1 MAEPTADPQVREA
14 LTELEL
20 YLSDI
25 VPPLVVAGSAELLLQ
40 HPPELVAS
48 QIRSWTG
55 GQFSKGPGAS
65 IADYFFHAI
74 RKIHML
80 GEFRLVPRP
89 ALETYLEGLKALVL
103 AECPEEDRALLQEN
117 LQRLGQ
123 TSSASTAAPVASL
136 HRQAVPG
143 RGPAGSTPASG
154 SAPDERRERRFALF
168 LERLEAQAKT
178 VGAAPAGQAVLSE
191 TLAAAASQ
199 SQTAREIEQYL
210 GKLREMGVTVGTG
223 DVFRALAS
231 SLPAWT
237 PPSTAPQWA
246 QGAPESSAAQA
257 MRRMVAEAED
267 PLEGGRR
274 FHQLV
279 RAAVDRF
286 NEGSLAQAVSTLELA
301 EKLIAEKKVDA
312 VTVELARRKGDEA
325 LDMERLKVSA
335 ESPAQHAGLRRVLNF
350 FAALTPEGLLDQLAR
365 EPRRERRRILL
376 VLAEAHGQPARTASL
391 EALSAPFRDL
401 APEEWYLRRNLLYLL
416 RKIPRPA
423 DESADSEA
431 ELTARHAE
439 LRFPPPLVREAVAN
453 LAQLRHEKSEVALQQ
468 LLVDLEKALSGPSDS
483 PEEHKELIVLL
494 DRVAAALA
502 RQGTSGSRRALIEHA
517 LRKDPK
523 LGDTLA
529 RLSELSGQDLSE
541 DKEILDK
548 LLGVLKS
555 NLPFKLFGLALHQND
570 QILHHTIQ
578 ALSGTPAPAVLAA
591 LEEVASRF
599 PDKEISKAA
608 VRALAGFRRGTAAA
622 APGAAETAPPASL
635 NGDLE
640 IFGLPTLLQS
650 LSDSGM
656 SGSLTLR
663 NPRGEIF
670 GALRLKG
677 GKLRACQTGNLSGED
692 AFYQLLERP
701 APGQFQFLKSADAL
715 DETGTG
721 SLKEI
726 LPLTLEAMRRYD
738 ELREAAVLV
747 PDGVRLA
754 ATEVRPGAHPT
765 EKDGMLVKALW
776 TRVSRGATP
785 LECEADVR
793 TDAYRIR
800 RLLAHWLVQGALRA
814 EAP

>member
-20 YLSDI
+20 YLSDT

-40 HPPELVAS
+40 HPPELVAA

-65 IADYFFHAI
+65 IADYLFHAVK
-74 RKIHML
+74 KIHML
-80 GEFRLVPRP
+80 GEFRLVPGP
-89 ALETYLEGLKALVL
+89 ALETYLGDLKALVL
-103 AECPEEDRALLQEN
+103 AECPEEDRALLQDN

-123 TSSASTAAPVASL
+123 TSSASTAAAVASL
-136 HRQAVPG
+136 HRQAAPG
-143 RGPAGSTPASG
+143 RGPAGGAPG
-154 SAPDERRERRFALF
+154 SAPDAQRERRFSLF
-168 LERLEAQAKT
+168 LERLEAQAR
-178 VGAAPAGQAVLSE
+178 VAGAAPAGQAVLSQ

-199 SQTAREIEQYL
+199 SQTSREIEQYL

-237 PPSTAPQWA
+237 PPATAAQWA
-246 QGAPESSAAQA
+246 QGAPESTAAQA
-257 MRRMVAEAED
+257 MRRMVSEAED
-267 PLEGGRR
+267 PQEGGRR
-274 FHQLV
+274 FQQLV
-279 RAAVDRF
+279 RAAVERF

-312 VTVELARRKGDEA
+312 GTVELARRKGDEG

-335 ESPAQHAGLRRVLNF
+335 ESAAQHAGLRRVLNF
-350 FAALTPEGLLDQLAR
+350 FTALRPEGLLDQLSR
-365 EPRRERRRILL
+365 EPKRERRRILL
-376 VLAEAHGQPARTASL
+376 ALAEAHGQPARTA
-391 EALSAPFRDL
+391 ALGALLAPFRDL
-401 APEEWYLRRNLLYLL
+401 ASEEWYFRRNLLYIL
-416 RKIPRPA
+416 RRISRPA
-423 DESADSEA
+423 DEAADPEA
-431 ELTARHAE
+431 EATARHAE
-439 LRFPPPLVREAVAN
+439 LRFPLPLVREAVAN
-453 LAQLRHEKSEVALQQ
+453 LAQLRHEKSEIALRQ
-468 LLVDLEKALSGPSDS
+468 LLADLEKALAGPSDS
-483 PEEHKELIVLL
+483 PEDPKELIVLL

-529 RLSELSGQDLSE
+529 RLSELSAQDLSE
-541 DKEILDK
+541 DKEIVER

-578 ALSGTPAPAVLAA
+578 ALSGTPAPPVRAA
-591 LEEVASRF
+591 LEEVVSRF
-599 PDKEISKAA
+599 PDKEIAKAA
-608 VRALAGFRRGTAAA
+608 TRTLAGFRRVAPGGAPGVQEAAA
-622 APGAAETAPPASL
+622 PASL

-640 IFGLPTLLQS
+640 IFGLPALLQS

-663 NPRGEIF
+663 SPRGEVF

-715 DETGTG
+715 EETGAA

-726 LPLTLEAMRRYD
+726 LPMTLEAMRRYD
-738 ELREAAVLV
+738 ELRQAAALV

-754 ATEVRPGAHPT
+754 PTDVRPAPHPT
-765 EKDGMLVKALW
+765 EKDGILMKAVW

-800 RLLAHWLVQGALRA
+800 RLLAHWFEQGALKA